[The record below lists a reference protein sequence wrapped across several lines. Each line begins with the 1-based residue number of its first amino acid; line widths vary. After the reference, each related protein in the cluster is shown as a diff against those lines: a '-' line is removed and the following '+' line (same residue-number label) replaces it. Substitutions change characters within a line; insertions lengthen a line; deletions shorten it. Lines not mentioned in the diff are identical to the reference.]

1 MRKRT
6 TIGPVAAVIAVLA
19 TMAALAPGVLARGEP
34 EATITVGN
42 NFLSPAKKTIA
53 AGTKLA
59 FRWVGGERHHIV
71 KTKGPGGHIHSPATG
86 KRGVHLAHTFNK
98 RGVYKFICTFHPT
111 EMHLKLTVSGGSPHA

>member
-1 MRKRT
+1 MRRKRM
-6 TIGPVAAVIAVLA
+6 IGSLAVVAVTAAVA
-19 TMAALAPGVLARGEP
+19 APGVVARGEP

-53 AGTKLA
+53 AGTKLE

-71 KTKGPGGHIHSPATG
+71 KTKGPGGPIQEPATS

-98 RGVYKFICTFHPT
+98 RGVYKFVCTFHPT
-111 EMHLKLTVSGGSPHA
+111 EMHLKLTVSGGSAHH

>member
-6 TIGPVAAVIAVLA
+6 MIGSIAVVALA
-19 TMAALAPGVLARGEP
+19 AAMAAPGVLARGEP

-42 NFLSPAKKTIA
+42 NFLSPAKKTISR
-53 AGTKLA
+53 GTKLE

-71 KTKGPGGHIHSPATG
+71 KTKGPGGDIHSPATS

-98 RGVYKFICTFHPT
+98 RGTYKFVCTFHPT
-111 EMHLKLTVSGGSPHA
+111 EMHLKLTVAGGSAHQ